1 MSYRIAAV
9 DPTIPEAQSALN
21 AYFNEMAERVDL
33 RFLGEDAAVDADDEG
48 GFFLVALDEKGR
60 VVGCG
65 ALRQLSP
72 GVGEIRRMWVN
83 PVMRGRGIGRR
94 LLSAIE
100 GASAVAGLDTLRLHT
115 HENLTE
121 AILMFETSGYIRIE
135 QYDENDFAT
144 HWYEKSLIM

>member
-121 AILMFETSGYIRIE
+121 AILMFETNGYFRIE